1 MVVTELQKMLAGEM
15 YSPYVP
21 ELADLR
27 LKARRL
33 CQRLDRADPADRDEQ
48 VRILSDLIHF
58 TGSPPT
64 IEPPFRCDYG
74 CNTPVGRNFF
84 MNFGGVILDCARV
97 TIGDNVMLSSHVQLL
112 AAGHPLDP
120 DERTAGLE
128 WGKPITL
135 GHHVWLGGGVVVLP
149 GVTIGDGTTV
159 GAGSVVTKDLPPRV
173 VAVGNPAR
181 VVRHL

>member
-1 MVVTELQKMLAGEM
+1 MTEHEKMLAGEL
-15 YSPYVP
+15 YDPFVP
-21 ELADLR
+21 ELAELR

-33 CQRLDRADPADRDEQ
+33 CQRLDQLDPADTDERAR
-48 VRILSDLIHF
+48 VLGDLMNC
-58 TGSPPT
+58 TGRPPT

-74 CNTPVGRNFF
+74 CNTTVGSNFF

-97 TIGDNVMLSSHVQLL
+97 IIGDNVMLSSHVQLL

-135 GHHVWLGGGVVVLP
+135 GNQVWLGGGVIVLP

-159 GAGSVVTKDLPPRV
+159 GAGSVVTKDLPARV

-181 VVRHL
+181 VVREL